1 MLLTDDRS
9 RAVSRAARSPVPGLA
24 VRGARWI
31 GWPASA
37 SRFASMTSVSIDPN
51 VLAATDGYLVADAR
65 GRIVGRVEQASVAPD
80 IQPRLTVRGRLPW
93 RRRRIVLA
101 SDIDD
106 VDPTSEVIA
115 LRVERDDLR
124 QP

>member
-1 MLLTDDRS
+1 
-9 RAVSRAARSPVPGLA
+9 
-24 VRGARWI
+24 
-31 GWPASA
+31 
-37 SRFASMTSVSIDPN
+37 MTSVSIDPN

-80 IQPRLTVRGRLPW
+80 VQPRLTVRGRLPW

-101 SDIDD
+101 SDIAD

-124 QP
+124 QPDIDRDAPGATACTRQSVDR